1 MRKFKIAEV
10 SLGYFVIVKADVVT
24 SVMPVNVH
32 GIIRITGTGGIL
44 KADLMSGMSNGLDAG
59 GVSILIEFMD
69 SALINRPIWRRVPC
83 AVGRHNPSTAT

>member
-44 KADLMSGMSNGLDAG
+44 KADLMSGMSNELLESDEIESLKIEALDETVDA
-59 GVSILIEFMD
+59 VLEE
-69 SALINRPIWRRVPC
+69 IND
-83 AVGRHNPSTAT
+83 